1 MWVLYLEMV
10 LALGVIVFIMV
21 WTLRARIDHPVIEPE
36 SKQNDEASKST
47 DDAPSQ

>member
-21 WTLRARIDHPVIEPE
+21 WTLRARIDHPVDEPE
-36 SKQNDEASKST
+36 KPNDDDPSK
-47 DDAPSQ
+47 